1 MSETILSLKDVT
13 KSFQS
18 GDSTTINILSGVSL
32 EVKNGQSIAITGPSG
47 CGKSTLLNLIG
58 TLDKP
63 NAGSIELC
71 GTSTDALKEDALAN
85 LRLTKI
91 GFVFQKHHLLPQLTA
106 LENVLLPTLKN
117 PSSAHLPYAQEL
129 LKKVG
134 LEDRMNHRPGQL
146 SGGECQRVALCR
158 ALINKPQILL
168 ADEPTGAL
176 DAASS
181 TQLIDLLL
189 KLNKEENLT
198 LITVTHSTDL
208 KDKMKIHYSL
218 SEGKLE
224 KS

>member
-1 MSETILSLKDVT
+1 MPETILSLKDIT

-18 GDSTTINILSGVSL
+18 GDSTINILSGVSL
-32 EVKNGQSIAITGPSG
+32 EVENGQSIAITGPSG

-63 NAGSIELC
+63 DTGSIELC
-71 GTSTDALKEDALAN
+71 GTATDALKEDALAN

-106 LENVLLPTLKN
+106 LENVLLPTLKK
-117 PSSAHLPYAQEL
+117 PSRDHLPYAQEL
-129 LKKVG
+129 LEKVG
-134 LEDRMNHRPGQL
+134 LKDRMDHRPGQL

-158 ALINKPQILL
+158 ALINKPQVLL

-181 TQLIDLLL
+181 TQLIYLLL
-189 KLNKEENLT
+189 KLNNEENLT